1 MMLRVRKRPGM
12 EKEDVLK
19 ADNEEEEDDHHNA
32 DGDDY
37 DEDGGGM
44 WGMMF
49 GSDKKKEKKKAVKAA
64 PAPSSAALE
73 SPESSESPVDVI
85 NVFTIASGHMYERLQ
100 KIMFLSVVKNTKRCA
115 CFVCEGCF
123 SGCARSM
130 VCVGVRLCSRVML
143 LLEVLGM
150 LCA

>member
-19 ADNEEEEDDHHNA
+19 ADNEEEEDDHHNS

-49 GSDKKKEKKKAVKAA
+49 GSEKKTDKKKAVKAA

-73 SPESSESPVDVI
+73 SSESSESPVDVI

-115 CFVCEGCF
+115 CFVCG
-123 SGCARSM
+123 
-130 VCVGVRLCSRVML
+130 RV
-143 LLEVLGM
+143 
-150 LCA
+150 